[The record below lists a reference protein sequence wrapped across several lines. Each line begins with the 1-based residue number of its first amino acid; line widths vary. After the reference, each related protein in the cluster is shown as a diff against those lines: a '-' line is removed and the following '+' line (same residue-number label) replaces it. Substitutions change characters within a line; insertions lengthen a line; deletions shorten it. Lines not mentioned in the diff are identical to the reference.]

1 MKRHSNRIMIA
12 WVGWKTVCLPK
23 DKGGLGIKDLRTFN
37 TALLGKWRWDIF
49 HRQKEPWAKVL
60 ISKYGAWRALEEGSR
75 GCNDS
80 TWWRDLIT
88 VQQQQQNVPLK
99 RQTEWK
105 VGRGDKFRFWEDHW
119 INTELSLKEKFQ
131 RLYQISCH
139 HKQLIQQ
146 LGTHTTTGWE
156 WQLNW
161 RRHLFDFEI
170 AMADSFLGDISQQ
183 QLHPLR
189 EDTCIWK
196 PEPAGHYSTKRGYD
210 LIWGELMEARQEFFL

>member
-1 MKRHSNRIMIA
+1 MIA
-12 WVGWKTVCLPK
+12 WVGWKIVCLPK
-23 DKGGLGIKDLRTFN
+23 DKGGLGIKDLITFN
-37 TALLGKWRWDIF
+37 TPLLGKWRWDIF
-49 HRQKEPWAKVL
+49 HRQKEPWARVL
-60 ISKYGAWRALEEGSR
+60 ISKYGGWRALEEGSK

-105 VGRGDKFRFWEDHW
+105 VGRGDKFRFWEDRW

-161 RRHLFDFEI
+161 RRHLFDSEI
-170 AMADSFLGDISQQ
+170 AMANNFLGDIS
-183 QLHPLR
+183 
-189 EDTCIWK
+189 
-196 PEPAGHYSTKRGYD
+196 
-210 LIWGELMEARQEFFL
+210 